1 MISPPDDRVAALPF
15 VAEARAYSSAKL
27 RCDVQAGLTVA
38 IFAVPQAMAFAVLA
52 GLPPVQGLYAAIVM
66 SIVAA
71 LWGSSPFINTGP
83 TNSASLLMASA
94 LAPFLARD
102 ASSLPALVF
111 QFTLLV
117 GLVRISMGLLRLGWL
132 VRFVPE
138 SAFVG
143 FMTGANLLIALG
155 QLHHLLGVDASRS
168 STFAARTWDVL
179 SRAQS
184 ANVLALAIG
193 LGTFGFM
200 IALDRFSK
208 RLPIALGAIVLATLA
223 AQLASTSLSGQSAVR
238 TVRDIAPVPTG
249 LPRLQLFLGDLSL
262 ADDLL
267 PGAAAVALIGLIEA
281 VFIGQ
286 ALALKHRQGLN
297 FNQEFFGQGL
307 SQVVGAF
314 FGGFPGS
321 GSFSR
326 SALIEHTG
334 GQTRFANVFFGVFTA
349 LSLLFFARWL
359 EAIPVSAL
367 AGLLL
372 FIGVKLFD
380 ARALRR
386 VWDTDRSDA
395 LVMGVTFAVT
405 VFVRIE
411 YGFFVGVVL
420 AMAFFLNRARH
431 LQLYELVPQMG
442 AQSSRG
448 FEERAYTPGSAHE
461 KSDVVA
467 LSLHGDLFFGLASD
481 LRQQLGEVV
490 RLQEPKFLIIRTRRA
505 HSIDY
510 SCWNAIFEFAASFQ
524 AQGGKLY
531 LSGVRP
537 DLARIIEQAG
547 MRHVL
552 PPSQLIPHCEAPWQA
567 FHDAVALVAQ
577 RLPRESSLS
586 EEWLQYLYPA
596 HARFERI

>member
-1 MISPPDDRVAALPF
+1 MISPPDDRVVPLPF
-15 VAEARAYSSAKL
+15 VAEARAYSASRL
-27 RCDVQAGLTVA
+27 RFDVQAGLTVA

-52 GLPPVQGLYAAIVM
+52 GLPPVHGLYSAIVM

-83 TNSASLLMASA
+83 TNSAALLMASA
-94 LAPFLARD
+94 LAPFLQQGN
-102 ASSLPALVF
+102 LPALVF

-117 GLVRISMGLLRLGWL
+117 GLIRIAMGLLRLGWL

-155 QLHHLLGVDASRS
+155 QLHHLLGVDAARQ
-168 STFAARTWDVL
+168 STFIARTWDVL
-179 SRAQS
+179 SRS
-184 ANVLALAIG
+184 GEANLLALAIG
-193 LGTFGFM
+193 LGTFAFM
-200 IALDRFSK
+200 QLLDRFS
-208 RLPIALGAIVLATLA
+208 RRFPVALGAIVLATVA
-223 AQLASTSLSGQSAVR
+223 AQASGAYAGAATVR

-249 LPRLQLFLGDLSL
+249 LPHLQFFLSDFSL
-262 ADDLL
+262 MGDLL
-267 PGAAAVALIGLIEA
+267 PGALAVATIGLIEA

-286 ALALKHRQGLN
+286 ALALKHRQSLN

-307 SQVVGAF
+307 SQIAGALF
-314 FGGFPGS
+314 QGFPGS

-334 GQTRFANVFFGVFTA
+334 GQTRFANVFFGIFTA
-349 LSLLFFARWL
+349 VSLLFFARWL
-359 EAIPVSAL
+359 EIIPVAAL

-380 ARALRR
+380 LRAMRR

-395 LVMGVTFAVT
+395 AVMSVTFLVT

-411 YGFFVGVVL
+411 YGFFAGVVL
-420 AMAFFLNRARH
+420 AMAFFLNRARD
-431 LQLYELVPQMG
+431 LQLYELVPKIG
-442 AQSSRG
+442 ARNSRDFDEHSYSLG
-448 FEERAYTPGSAHE
+448 SHHER
-461 KSDVVA
+461 SDIVA

-481 LRQQLGEVV
+481 LRQQLGEIA
-490 RLQEPKFLIIRTRRA
+490 RLQQPKFLIIRTRRA

-510 SCWNAIFEFAASFQ
+510 SCWNAIFEFAKSFQ
-524 AQGGKLY
+524 AQGGTLF

-537 DLARIIEQAG
+537 DLACIITQAG
-547 MRHVL
+547 MQDVL
-552 PPSQLIPHCEAPWQA
+552 PPQQLIPYTEVPWQA
-567 FHDAVALVAQ
+567 FHATVARVAQ
-577 RLPRESSLS
+577 LLPQDATLS
-586 EEWLQYLYPA
+586 EEWLQYIHPA
-596 HARFERI
+596 HARFDTT